1 MLLAG
6 LALIAMCISLIQ
18 EQAARAAGAAMGVTN
33 ELEELDLVEI
43 TLRRANFGSEDA
55 PGDIEAAGAGVSA
68 LPGAVSPEESSEE
81 EEEEEEEENSADEE
95 AAAKPESSEGPSSD
109 DSEDDDGTSDDE

>member
-1 MLLAG
+1 MLTAG

-43 TLRRANFGSEDA
+43 TLRRANFGNEDA
-55 PGDIEAAGAGVSA
+55 PGDIEAAAVGGVSA

-81 EEEEEEEENSADEE
+81 EEGEEESSADEE

-109 DSEDDDGTSDDE
+109 DSEEDGTSDDE

>member
-55 PGDIEAAGAGVSA
+55 PGDVEAAGAGVSA

-81 EEEEEEEENSADEE
+81 EEEEEESSADEE

>member
-18 EQAARAAGAAMGVTN
+18 EQAAMAAGAAMGVTN

-55 PGDIEAAGAGVSA
+55 PGDVEAAGAGVSA

-81 EEEEEEEENSADEE
+81 EEEEEESSADEE